1 MRDGF
6 TCPIGARWM
15 VSFWSPQPLNDAL
28 SAATRAALYM
38 VASSAAMRLEE
49 LLSPGAGGI
58 ADQPHLTPRELAVL
72 RSASLGRKISAT
84 ACVLGLS
91 PETVRTH
98 VKKAH
103 QKLGTR
109 TITHAVAE
117 SMRWRFFPLNMS
129 DRCRDRKARDLPCR
143 AFNSLP
149 PKQRPSRQWRACQN
163 CLACLPLSLLMRTP
177 PPIG

>member
-1 MRDGF
+1 MLARVSLAPFTWSESQKTLDLVGVDRWVLELCQKHGMRDGF
-6 TCPIGARWM
+6 TCPIGARWI
-15 VSFWSPQPLNDAL
+15 VSFWSPQPLDDAL

-72 RSASLGRKISAT
+72 RSASLGRKISDT
-84 ACVLGLS
+84 ANALGLS
-91 PETVRTH
+91 AETVRTH
-98 VKKAH
+98 VKNAH

-117 SMRWRFFPLNMS
+117 AMRWRSFP
-129 DRCRDRKARDLPCR
+129 
-143 AFNSLP
+143 
-149 PKQRPSRQWRACQN
+149 
-163 CLACLPLSLLMRTP
+163 
-177 PPIG
+177 